1 MYVNQLQARI
11 LNLGLQKEF
20 IVVHSFITILT
31 RLLNIFFE
39 VMKQ

>member
-20 IVVHSFITILT
+20 IVVFLVAQNFFPFIYNYIDTIA
-31 RLLNIFFE
+31 
-39 VMKQ
+39 